1 MVSAL
6 DSGSSGLGS
15 SSGWEHGVLFLRR
28 RPDGPRDSF
37 ADTTARLLSQIRQ

>member
-6 DSGSSGLGS
+6 DPGSSGLGS
-15 SSGWEHGVLFLRR
+15 RSGREHSVVLLR

>member
-15 SSGWEHGVLFLRR
+15 SSGREHGVVFLR